1 MSRLFLA
8 GLILVGIL
16 LGWQV
21 VRSSSWQLNAVSR
34 PQETPQPRSTG
45 FSVSIPIA
53 AATTTTPSEAIRSQS
68 NTTTPMPPSQN
79 RPTTKPAFP
88 TRPIPAGW

>member
-8 GLILVGIL
+8 GLILIGVL

-21 VRSSSWQLNAVSR
+21 VRSSSWQLNAVSQ
-34 PQETPQPRSTG
+34 PQNTPQPRSTG
-45 FSVSIPIA
+45 FSVSVPIA
-53 AATTTTPSEAIRSQS
+53 ASASAPAAVPQS
-68 NTTTPMPPSQN
+68 RPNTTTPMPPSQI

-88 TRPIPAGW
+88 RPPIPAAW